1 MTPLSRLAPLAL
13 AFALVAPACTGEPGE
28 VPPEVPTVPPTV
40 PPVGAA
46 VAPTPTPPDAG
57 PRVPATTTNRLAASH
72 VLVSYAG
79 AVNALPNVARSKEDA
94 RARAEEARAKLVAG
108 ADFAEIARSYS
119 DDSTG
124 PRGGSLGGF
133 MRGTMVEPFEKAVE
147 ALAPG
152 QISALVET
160 PFGYHVIR
168 RDALLEVHAK
178 HLLVTWGGAERA
190 PAGVTR
196 SKDAAKARVEEVA
209 AKVAAG
215 ESWDEL
221 VRAYSDG
228 PLKEDGG
235 DLGWFSKG
243 QLAEPLDSV
252 AFDLDIGAASA
263 VIETPRGFHLIKRVE

>member
-1 MTPLSRLAPLAL
+1 MKRTALAL
-13 AFALVAPACTGEPGE
+13 LALPLLAALSACTGEPGE

-46 VAPTPTPPDAG
+46 VAPTPTPTDAG
-57 PRVPATTTNRLAASH
+57 PRVPATTTSRLAASH

-79 AVNALPNVARSKEDA
+79 AVSALPNVSRSKDEA
-94 RARAEEARAKLVAG
+94 RARAEEARAKLAAG

-133 MRGTMVEPFEKAVE
+133 TKGTMVEPFEKAVE

-152 QISALVET
+152 QLSDLVET

-178 HLLVTWGGAERA
+178 HLLVSWAGAERA
-190 PAGVTR
+190 PAGVSRT
-196 SKDAAKARVEEVA
+196 KEAAKARVDEVA
-209 AKVAAG
+209 AKLAAG
-215 ESWDEL
+215 EAWNDL
-221 VRAYSDG
+221 VRKYSDG

-235 DLGWFSKG
+235 DLGWFAKG

-263 VIETPRGFHLIKRVE
+263 VIETPRGFHLIQRVE